1 MTSHKLL
8 IARAVAATCLAVAVM
23 LPVHARLS
31 DSEAARLGADLTPIG
46 AEKAGNAEGTIPA
59 WTGGLTSA
67 PSGWTANQGYVDP
80 FPDDKVKFTITAQNA
95 EQYKDNL
102 TPGTLAML
110 KKYAGFRMPVY
121 ETRRT
126 AAYPQAV
133 YDAAKAQSTKV
144 ELAGFGVNNLG
155 NTTVPFPIPKSGLEA
170 IWNHTLRYLGG
181 GIDRNYSSFPVRASG
196 DYYRIGV
203 HEYRIFNANLDQ
215 PQDNLLLGFLSYFT
229 APATLEGTVFLVHE
243 PVDQVKQTRAAWI
256 YNAGQRRVRRAPD
269 LNYDSIN
276 DGTEGMRTTDQFDG
290 YNGAPDRYDWKI
302 VGKQEVFI
310 PYNSYK
316 LANKKLKYKDDI
328 IRKNTV
334 NPDVM
339 RYELHRV
346 WVVEAN
352 LKPNSKHTYAKR
364 VFYLDEDSWTVVYED
379 VYDTRKQLYRVSVHP
394 MIQFYDA
401 QVPWYRA
408 NIWHDLSNGSY
419 LLSLLDNDIKTPW
432 RFNQKA
438 KWSDFQPDALRRA
451 GTK

>member
-1 MTSHKLL
+1 MTNKKLV
-8 IARAVAATCLAVAVM
+8 IARAAAAACLAVAVI
-23 LPVHARLS
+23 LPAQARLS

-46 AEKAGNAEGTIPA
+46 AEKAGNKEGTIPE
-59 WTGGLTSA
+59 WNGGLAAA
-67 PSGWTANQGYVDP
+67 PAGWVANQGYVDP

-95 EQYKDNL
+95 EQYRQNL
-102 TPGTLAML
+102 SPGTLAML
-110 KKYAGFRMPVY
+110 KKYEGFKMPVY

-133 YDAAKAQSTKV
+133 YDAAKTQSTKV
-144 ELAGFGVNNLG
+144 ELAGFGVNNIG
-155 NTTVPFPIPKSGLEA
+155 NTSVPFPIPKSGLEA

-181 GIDRNYSSFPVRASG
+181 GVDRNYSSFPVRANG

-203 HEYRIFNANLDQ
+203 HEYRIFNSNLDQ

-243 PVDQVKQTRAAWI
+243 PVDQVKQQRAAWI

-310 PYNSYK
+310 PYNAYK

-328 IRKNTV
+328 IRKSTV
-334 NPDVM
+334 NPDLM

-352 LKPNSKHTYAKR
+352 LKANSKHTYAKR

-379 VYDTRKQLYRVSVHP
+379 VYDTRKQLYRVGIHP
-394 MIQFYDA
+394 LIQFYDA
-401 QVPWYRA
+401 KVPWYRA

-419 LLSLLDNDIKTPW
+419 LLSLLDNDIKAPW
-432 RFNQKA
+432 LFNQKA
-438 KWSDFQPDALRRA
+438 KWADFQPDALRRA